1 MNEHFERKIKE
12 NLSDWGWNCNVDE
25 GKLLLLE
32 LMVKHQNK
40 IYNSHTE
47 SGFLKSMGVMRQ
59 DRFPNFVGREF
70 MMHMLYD
77 HSYLRPPAFEAMK
90 EYRK

>member
-1 MNEHFERKIKE
+1 MNNHFESKIKE
-12 NLSDWGWNCNVDE
+12 KLGEWGWRCDVEE

-40 IYNSHTE
+40 VYSSYTE
-47 SGFLKSMGVMRQ
+47 NGFLFSMGVMRK

-70 MMHMLYD
+70 MMHMLYE
-77 HSYLRPPAFEAMK
+77 HSNLRPPAYSAML
-90 EYRK
+90 EYRN